1 MAQCILVFSPEI
13 GTYGIVHAAYQVSA
27 SESNSNY
34 PFAPLC
40 SSTSPKVVHDSTI
53 MRSDQFCDCYAE
65 KAFCSVKHLYKSKL
79 LSTFLAFQSL
89 SRRRNCSIKSASA
102 RADLSQKCCILL
114 SGIQRLVQMLAMAL
128 ASVNASR
135 TQPKRLGIISI
146 RSCCACDAN
155 PRCVTLLAHVAW
167 SRLPFAAHT
176 NRCAL
181 DEDMLETL
189 QR

>member
-1 MAQCILVFSPEI
+1 MDLFTLRTNFQLLNRILTILLHLCCS
-13 GTYGIVHAAYQVSA
+13 SA
-27 SESNSNY
+27 S
-34 PFAPLC
+34 PRVA
-40 SSTSPKVVHDSTI
+40 HDSTI
-53 MRSDQFCDCYAE
+53 MRSDHFCDCNAD
-65 KAFCSVKHLYKSKL
+65 KSFCSGKHLYKSKL
-79 LSTFLAFQSL
+79 LSTFLAFESL
-89 SRRRNCSIKSASA
+89 SRRRNCSMKSAAA

-176 NRCAL
+176 NTCAL
-181 DEDMLETL
+181 QQDMFATL
-189 QR
+189 LRCCHRTFRCS